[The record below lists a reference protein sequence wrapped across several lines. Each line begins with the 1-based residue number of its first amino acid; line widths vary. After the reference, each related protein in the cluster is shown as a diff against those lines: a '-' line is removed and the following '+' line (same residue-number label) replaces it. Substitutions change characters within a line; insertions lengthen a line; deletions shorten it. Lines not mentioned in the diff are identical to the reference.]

1 MAKKLDAKDVELYL
15 LENTDFFVSRES
27 LVSELSFK
35 HDAEGAS
42 SLLEMQVRK
51 LRDEQSRL
59 MDMLTGFVSTGK
71 ENEELYFKSK
81 NLTLSLISSNKF
93 DEVKKTVELF
103 FQENFE
109 VDSCILETLSDAEL
123 QKLEKITGL
132 DMNKDAIHMGP
143 LSKEKMAAFFSND
156 AIKSAVISVMKLEK
170 GFGLLKVGSIEATKY
185 LGDGDTTF
193 IEYIRD
199 VIVRVL
205 ESKEA

>member
-1 MAKKLDAKDVELYL
+1 MAKKLDAKEVELYL
-15 LENTDFFVSRES
+15 LENTDFFLSRES

-35 HDAEGAS
+35 HDAQGAT

-51 LRDEQSRL
+51 LRDEHSRL
-59 MDMLTGFVSTGK
+59 MDMLSGFLSTGK
-71 ENEELYFKSK
+71 ENEELFFKSK
-81 NLTLSLISSNKF
+81 NLTLSVIAAKDF

-103 FQENFE
+103 FKQNFE
-109 VDSCILETLSDAEL
+109 IDSCILEILTDSQLQEL
-123 QKLEKITGL
+123 ENKTNL

-143 LSKEKMAAFFSND
+143 LSKEKMDAFFSSESV
-156 AIKSAVISVMKLEK
+156 KSAVISVMKLK
-170 GFGLLKVGSIEATKY
+170 SGFGLLKIGSNEPTKY

-199 VIVRVL
+199 IIVTVL

>member
-71 ENEELYFKSK
+71 ENEELFFKSK

-156 AIKSAVISVMKLEK
+156 AIKSAVISVMKLKK
-170 GFGLLKVGSIEATKY
+170 GFALLKIGSNEPTKY

-199 VIVRVL
+199 IIVRVL

>member
-71 ENEELYFKSK
+71 ENEELFFKSK
-81 NLTLSLISSNKF
+81 NLTLSIISSNKF

>member
-1 MAKKLDAKDVELYL
+1 MAKKLDPKDVELYL
-15 LENTDFFVSRES
+15 LENTDFFLSRES
-27 LVSELSFK
+27 IVSELSFK
-35 HDAEGAS
+35 HDAEGAT

-59 MDMLTGFVSTGK
+59 MDMLSGFVSTGK
-71 ENEELYFKSK
+71 ENEELFFKSK
-81 NLTLSLISSNKF
+81 NLTLSLITAKDF

-103 FQENFE
+103 FEQNFE
-109 VDSCILETLSDAEL
+109 IDSCILEILSDSQLQEL
-123 QKLEKITGL
+123 ENKTGL

-143 LSKEKMAAFFSND
+143 LSKEKMDAFFSSESV
-156 AIKSAVISVMKLEK
+156 KSAVISVMKLK
-170 GFGLLKVGSIEATKY
+170 SGFGLLKIGSNEATKY

-199 VIVRVL
+199 IIVRVL

>member
-15 LENTDFFVSRES
+15 LENTDFFLSRES

-35 HDAEGAS
+35 HDADGAT

-59 MDMLTGFVSTGK
+59 MDMLSGFVSTGK
-71 ENEELYFKSK
+71 ENEELFFKSK
-81 NLTLSLISSNKF
+81 NLTLSLITSKNF
-93 DEVKKTVELF
+93 DEVKKTVESF
-103 FQENFE
+103 FEKNFE
-109 VDSCILETLSDAEL
+109 IDSCILEALSDPEL
-123 QKLEKITGL
+123 QELESKTGL
-132 DMNKDAIHMGP
+132 GMSKDVIHMGP
-143 LSKEKMAAFFSND
+143 LSKEKIDAFFSSD
-156 AIKSAVISVMKLEK
+156 SVKSAVISVMKLKK
-170 GFGLLKVGSIEATKY
+170 GFALLKIGSNEPTKY

-199 VIVRVL
+199 IIVRVL

>member
-71 ENEELYFKSK
+71 ENEELFFKSK
-81 NLTLSLISSNKF
+81 NLTLSLISSNEF
-93 DEVKKTVELF
+93 DEIKKTVELF

>member
-1 MAKKLDAKDVELYL
+1 MAKKLNAKEVELYL
-15 LENTDFFVSRES
+15 LENTDFFLSRES

-35 HDAEGAS
+35 HDAQGTT

-59 MDMLTGFVSTGK
+59 MDMLSGFVSTGK
-71 ENEELYFKSK
+71 ENEELFFKSK
-81 NLTLSLISSNKF
+81 NLTLSVIAAKDF

-103 FQENFE
+103 FEQNFE
-109 VDSCILETLSDAEL
+109 IDSCILEILTDSQLQEL
-123 QKLEKITGL
+123 ENKTNL

-143 LSKEKMAAFFSND
+143 LSKEKMDAFFSSESV
-156 AIKSAVISVMKLEK
+156 KSAVISVMKLK
-170 GFGLLKVGSIEATKY
+170 SGFGLLKIGSNEPTKY

-199 VIVRVL
+199 IIVTVL

>member
-1 MAKKLDAKDVELYL
+1 MAKKLNAKDVELYL

-71 ENEELYFKSK
+71 ENEELFFKSK

>member
-1 MAKKLDAKDVELYL
+1 MAKKLDAKEVELYL
-15 LENTDFFVSRES
+15 LENKDFFLSRES

-35 HDAEGAS
+35 HDAQGAT

-59 MDMLTGFVSTGK
+59 MDMLSGFVSTGK
-71 ENEELYFKSK
+71 ENEELFFKSK
-81 NLTLSLISSNKF
+81 NLTLSVIAAKDF

-103 FQENFE
+103 FEQNFE
-109 VDSCILETLSDAEL
+109 IDSCILEILTDSQLQEL
-123 QKLEKITGL
+123 ENKTNL
-132 DMNKDAIHMGP
+132 DMNKDVIHMGP
-143 LSKEKMAAFFSND
+143 LSKEKMNAFFSSESV
-156 AIKSAVISVMKLEK
+156 KSAVISVMKLK
-170 GFGLLKVGSIEATKY
+170 SGFGLLKIGSNEPTKY

-199 VIVRVL
+199 IIVTVL

>member
-1 MAKKLDAKDVELYL
+1 MAKKLDAKEVELYL
-15 LENTDFFVSRES
+15 LENKDFFLSRES

-35 HDAEGAS
+35 HDAQGAT

-59 MDMLTGFVSTGK
+59 MDMLSGFVSTGK
-71 ENEELYFKSK
+71 ENEELFFKSK
-81 NLTLSLISSNKF
+81 NLTLSVIAAKDF

-103 FQENFE
+103 FEQNFE
-109 VDSCILETLSDAEL
+109 IDSCILEILTDSQL
-123 QKLEKITGL
+123 QEVENKTNL

-143 LSKEKMAAFFSND
+143 LSKEKMDAFFSSESV
-156 AIKSAVISVMKLEK
+156 KSAVISVMKLK
-170 GFGLLKVGSIEATKY
+170 SGFGLLKIGSNEPTKY

-199 VIVRVL
+199 IIVTVL

>member
-71 ENEELYFKSK
+71 ENEELFFKSK

-103 FQENFE
+103 FHENFE
-109 VDSCILETLSDAEL
+109 IDSCILETLSDAEL

>member
-15 LENTDFFVSRES
+15 LENTDVFVSRES

-35 HDAEGAS
+35 HDADGAT

-59 MDMLTGFVSTGK
+59 MDMLSGFVSTGK
-71 ENEELYFKSK
+71 ENEELFFKSK
-81 NLTLSLISSNKF
+81 NLTLSLITSKNF
-93 DEVKKTVELF
+93 DEVKKTVESF
-103 FQENFE
+103 FEKNFE
-109 VDSCILETLSDAEL
+109 IDSCILEALSDPEL
-123 QKLEKITGL
+123 QELESKTGL
-132 DMNKDAIHMGP
+132 GMSKDVIHMGP
-143 LSKEKMAAFFSND
+143 LSKEKMDAFFSSD
-156 AIKSAVISVMKLEK
+156 SVKSAVISVMKLKK
-170 GFGLLKVGSIEATKY
+170 GFALLKIGSNEPTKY

-199 VIVRVL
+199 IIVRVL

>member
-1 MAKKLDAKDVELYL
+1 MAKKINAKEVELYL
-15 LENTDFFVSRES
+15 LENTDFFLSRES

-35 HDAEGAS
+35 HDAQGAT

-59 MDMLTGFVSTGK
+59 MDMLSGFVSTGK
-71 ENEELYFKSK
+71 ENEELFFKSK
-81 NLTLSLISSNKF
+81 NLTLSLIAAKDF

-103 FQENFE
+103 FEQNFE
-109 VDSCILETLSDAEL
+109 IDSCILEILTDSQLQEL
-123 QKLEKITGL
+123 ENKTNL

-143 LSKEKMAAFFSND
+143 LSKEKMDAFFSSESV
-156 AIKSAVISVMKLEK
+156 KSAVISVMKLK
-170 GFGLLKVGSIEATKY
+170 SGFGLLKIGSNEPTKY

-199 VIVRVL
+199 IIVTVL

>member
-15 LENTDFFVSRES
+15 LENTDFFLSRES

-35 HDAEGAS
+35 HDAEGAT

-71 ENEELYFKSK
+71 ENEELFFKSK

>member
-15 LENTDFFVSRES
+15 LENTDFFLSRES

-35 HDAEGAS
+35 HDADGAT

-59 MDMLTGFVSTGK
+59 MDMLSGFVSTGK
-71 ENEELYFKSK
+71 ENEELFFKSK
-81 NLTLSLISSNKF
+81 NLTLSLITSKNF
-93 DEVKKTVELF
+93 DEVKKTVESF
-103 FQENFE
+103 FEKNFE
-109 VDSCILETLSDAEL
+109 IDSCILEALSDPEL
-123 QKLEKITGL
+123 QELESKTGL
-132 DMNKDAIHMGP
+132 GMSKDVIHMGP
-143 LSKEKMAAFFSND
+143 LSKEKMDAFFSSD
-156 AIKSAVISVMKLEK
+156 SVKSAVISVMKLKK
-170 GFGLLKVGSIEATKY
+170 GFALLKIGSNEPTKY

-199 VIVRVL
+199 IIIKVL

>member
-1 MAKKLDAKDVELYL
+1 MAKKLDAKEVELFL
-15 LENTDFFVSRES
+15 LENTDFFLSRES

-35 HDAEGAS
+35 HDAQGAT

-59 MDMLTGFVSTGK
+59 MDMLSGFVSTGK
-71 ENEELYFKSK
+71 ENEELFFKSK
-81 NLTLSLISSNKF
+81 NLTLSVIAAKDF

-103 FQENFE
+103 FEQNFE
-109 VDSCILETLSDAEL
+109 IDSCILEILTDSQLQEL
-123 QKLEKITGL
+123 ENKTNL

-143 LSKEKMAAFFSND
+143 LSKEKMDAFFSSESV
-156 AIKSAVISVMKLEK
+156 KSAVISVMKLK
-170 GFGLLKVGSIEATKY
+170 SGFGLLKIGSNEPTKY

-199 VIVRVL
+199 IIVTVL

>member
-71 ENEELYFKSK
+71 ENEELFFKSK

-199 VIVRVL
+199 VIDRVL